1 MGSAPPPGVRPVFLG
16 LLAAGLKPSPF
27 QAFAR
32 LG

>member
-1 MGSAPPPGVRPVFLG
+1 MGSATPRAKTRVFG

-32 LG
+32 LS